1 MHQDCYRPHMHINL
15 ENTALHYNLYHIG
28 TRVFVETPRPMSEE
42 SIKGLCNVARFEEF
56 TMIFEVEPF
65 LSHLSI

>member
-1 MHQDCYRPHMHINL
+1 MHINL